1 MSEQKN
7 EIPGSGPAPSAPARN
22 PYIMNFCKVLVEKK
36 GEELSP
42 EALKKLLSDM
52 YRLFESML
60 GQNMVNA
67 LPEDVKKE
75 YLRMAD
81 DLQSLNYEKIGKVF
95 DANVSDYQQV
105 MKATMK
111 EFADIFLSNRQFNPE
126 DYPVST
132 EPA

>member
-1 MSEQKN
+1 
-7 EIPGSGPAPSAPARN
+7 
-22 PYIMNFCKVLVEKK
+22 VEKK

-75 YLRMAD
+75 YLAMAE
-81 DLQSLNYEKIGKVF
+81 DLQSLNYEKIGNIF
-95 DANVSDYQQV
+95 DANISDYQQV
-105 MKATMK
+105 MKTTMK
-111 EFADIFLSNRQFNPE
+111 EFAAIFLSNRQFNPE
-126 DYPVST
+126 DYPVT
-132 EPA
+132 LEPA

>member
-1 MSEQKN
+1 MSEQKY
-7 EIPGSGPAPSAPARN
+7 EVAGGEPTPSVPARN

-36 GEELSP
+36 GEDLSP

-60 GQNMVNA
+60 GQNMVSA

-81 DLQSLNYEKIGKVF
+81 DLQNLNYEKIGAIF
-95 DANVSDYQQV
+95 DSNISDYQQV
-105 MKATMK
+105 MKTTMK
-111 EFADIFLSNRQFNPE
+111 QFAEIFLNNSQFKPE
-126 DYPVST
+126 DYPVAF
-132 EPA
+132 EPE